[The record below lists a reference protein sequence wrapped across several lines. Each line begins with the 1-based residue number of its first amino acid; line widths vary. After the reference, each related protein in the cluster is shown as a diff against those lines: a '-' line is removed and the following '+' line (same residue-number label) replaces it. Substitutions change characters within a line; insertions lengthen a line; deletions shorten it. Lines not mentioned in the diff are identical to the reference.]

1 MPANTA
7 PIYPVAPVVGIAD
20 LSGATAL
27 TSRAKITG
35 TTGLTSL
42 TPASTNGKRIDAI
55 RVKASNTVAG
65 VAANVFVWIN
75 DGTSSYLYDELDL
88 AAITPSTTTDAFV
101 LEKTYTTLVL
111 PPTYRLYVSI
121 TVASG
126 GNTNCTVFAMGGD
139 Y

>member
-1 MPANTA
+1 MAASTQ
-7 PIYPVAPVVGIAD
+7 PIFPKSPVIGIAD

-35 TTGLTSL
+35 TTGLTAL
-42 TPASTNGKRIDAI
+42 TPTSTDGKRIDAI
-55 RVKASNTVAG
+55 RVKSNNTVAG
-65 VAANVFVWIN
+65 VAANVFVWIF

-88 AAITPSTTTDAFV
+88 AAITPTTTTDSFV

-111 PPTYRLYVSI
+111 PPTYRLFVSV